1 MSDQFDC
8 PYPSSS
14 ESECRHSDSECQEP
28 PAAQEQKK
36 RKGGPRPP
44 RNEYKAWVGESEM
57 TCEIDGSL
65 SLEDRTEALKETIK
79 NRLSHT
85 LPTGN
90 CVKALAVLVDSKEY
104 SGGSGECKFR
114 IKLYIQTR
122 NTTVLRLQSWL
133 SNDCKLRGLKG
144 GLCGT
149 DEFDKDMKKTA
160 PWVVLPIFSTIK
172 LNNAGRAAKRVID
185 RYIIPCILT

>member
-1 MSDQFDC
+1 
-8 PYPSSS
+8 
-14 ESECRHSDSECQEP
+14 
-28 PAAQEQKK
+28 
-36 RKGGPRPP
+36 
-44 RNEYKAWVGESEM
+44 M

-90 CVKALAVLVDSKEY
+90 CVKALVVLVDSKEY
-104 SGGSGECKFR
+104 SGGSGSCKFR

-122 NTTVLRLQSWL
+122 KTTVRRLQSWL
-133 SNDCKLRGLKG
+133 SDDCKLKGLKG

-149 DEFDKDMKKTA
+149 NEFDEDMKKPA
-160 PWVVLPIFSTIK
+160 PLVVLPLFSVLK

-185 RYIIPCILT
+185 QYIIACSVTCTASNLNRQLGSRIHFSIEMIASSKIHCIRIILLAKNQLF

>member
-44 RNEYKAWVGESEM
+44 RNECKAWVGESKM
-57 TCEIDGSL
+57 IWEIDESL
-65 SLEDRTEALKETIK
+65 SLEDRTEALKEKLK
-79 NRLSHT
+79 NRMSHT
-85 LPTGN
+85 MPN
-90 CVKALAVLVDSKEY
+90 CVKAYVVLVDSKEY
-104 SGGSGECKFR
+104 SGGSGSCKFR

-133 SNDCKLRGLKG
+133 GKDCTLRGLKG

-149 DEFDKDMKKTA
+149 DEFDEDMKKTA
-160 PWVVLPIFSTIK
+160 PWVVLPIFSTLK

-185 RYIIPCILT
+185 RSIIACILT